1 MSILL
6 RQFKSA
12 WPVWVCVSFFAL
24 LPFGRMPE
32 LPLLIFAFSVPFL
45 FRSARYRKRA
55 KRVSLLLIPLFL
67 CFWLPMVFSSFDSFL
82 PETSSFKSF
91 AALRYLAAAIG
102 VATLLNKAS
111 ARWQVMRWSSF
122 ILVFWAIDGFVQL
135 MFGADLFG
143 ISMHPER
150 LNALFVRQ
158 YQFYGPT
165 LAMLSPFLLEYAR
178 RRWAPWAWVLSFSVI
193 LGAVMI
199 AGMRSGWLIMGVVMA
214 VYLLQMFSRENRELR
229 LATMSIPIV
238 AAGVLIA
245 GYLASPLLQ
254 QRIEQSLTILDGTN
268 AAVDFASSERVPI
281 FNTAMTM
288 YRTHRV
294 YGVGVR
300 AFDKAYL
307 VYAEPGDVLVA
318 NHKGIRGEVHAHNVV
333 LEVMADTG
341 TIGLLA
347 LLFSA
352 LLMFR
357 YWQAMPPAQRL
368 EAFPFVLSLVLI
380 LFPVNS
386 HFAIFGTYL
395 SSLIWVLLG
404 LWAATYPDESRGD
417 F

>member
-1 MSILL
+1 MSFLL
-6 RQFKSA
+6 RRFQTE
-12 WPVWVCVSFFAL
+12 WPVWVCISFFAL

-32 LPLLIFAFSVPFL
+32 IPLLIFAFSVPFL
-45 FRSARYRKRA
+45 LWSETHQKRA
-55 KRVSLLLIPLFL
+55 RRVSLLLIPLFL

-102 VATLLNKAS
+102 VATLLNKAT
-111 ARWQVMRWSSF
+111 ARWQVLLWCSV
-122 ILVFWAIDGFVQL
+122 ILVFWALDGFVQL

-214 VYLLQMFSRENRELR
+214 VYLLQMFSRENREVR
-229 LATMSIPIV
+229 LATMSIPVV

-254 QRIEQSLTILDGTN
+254 QRIEQSLTILDGSQ

-281 FNTAMTM
+281 FNTALKM
-288 YRTHRV
+288 YRAHPIN
-294 YGVGVR
+294 GVGVR
-300 AFDKAYL
+300 SFEKAYL
-307 VYAEPGDVLVA
+307 EYAEPGDVHVA
-318 NHKGIRGEVHAHNVV
+318 KNQGKRGEVHAHNVV

-341 TIGLLA
+341 SIGLLG
-347 LLFSA
+347 LLISSV
-352 LLMFR
+352 LMFR
-357 YWQAMPPAQRL
+357 YWQLIQPAHRL
-368 EAFPFVLSLVLI
+368 EAFPFVLVLVLI

-386 HFAIFGTYL
+386 HFAVFGTYL
-395 SSLIWVLLG
+395 SSLIWIIMG
-404 LWAATYPDESRGD
+404 LWAATFPDEA
-417 F
+417 